1 MYIIKISKVS
11 KAINEMVE
19 GLTAHHDGQWWRV
32 EISLNISRWVNG
44 TDEITP
50 KFWFFNM
57 KWCQGLNSQES
68 NSIKG

>member
-50 KFWFFNM
+50 KF
-57 KWCQGLNSQES
+57 
-68 NSIKG
+68 